1 MGYKLLCIN
10 PGSTSTRIAV
20 FKDNQAEFSTN
31 IKHTSEELDVFGKIQ
46 DQLDYRY
53 ELIKKTVIA
62 EGFDLSE
69 IDAFVGRGGALRPME
84 GGVFSINE
92 RMIEDCKTGKY
103 SDHPSNLGC
112 QLAILFANEYKK
124 PSFIVD
130 PPLIDEFHA
139 VSRISGF
146 VPINR
151 ISAFHALNEKAVAR
165 FIAKKL
171 DKKVEDIN
179 IVTAHLG
186 SGISVTAHLKG
197 RCVDN
202 TFGSGGDGPF
212 SPERCGRLPADELL
226 NSIQKL
232 SEIKTPKEWKYE
244 LSKKSG
250 LVSHLG
256 TNDVIAI
263 EERSTNDMEWK
274 VILDSMIYAVAKEV
288 AAYCTIMNWDA
299 DAIGITG
306 AIANS
311 KYVVTELS
319 KYLDFIAPVFIYP
332 GEYEME
338 ALAQG
343 AIRALNGDEKVKIY

>member
-1 MGYKLLCIN
+1 MGYRLLCIN

-20 FKDNQAEFSTN
+20 FNDNEAEFSKN
-31 IKHTSEELDVFGKIQ
+31 IKHSNEELEAMGKIQ
-46 DQLDYRY
+46 DQLNYRY
-53 ELIKKTVIA
+53 ELIKKTVES
-62 EGFDLSE
+62 EGIDMAE

-84 GGVFSINE
+84 GGVFSISE
-92 RMIEDCKTGKY
+92 QMIDDCKTGKY

-112 QLAILFANEYKK
+112 QLAILFANKHGK
-124 PSFIVD
+124 PSFVID
-130 PPLIDEFHA
+130 PPLIDEFHE

-146 VPINR
+146 APIKRN
-151 ISAFHALNEKAVAR
+151 SAFHALNEKAVAR
-165 FIAKKL
+165 FIAEKL
-171 DKKVEDIN
+171 GKRVEDIN
-179 IVTAHLG
+179 MVTAHLG

-226 NSIQKL
+226 SSMQKF
-232 SEIKTPKEWKYE
+232 SEIKTAGDWKKEF
-244 LSKKSG
+244 SKKSG
-250 LVSHLG
+250 LVSYLG

-263 EERSTNDMEWK
+263 EEKSIDDAEVK
-274 VILDSMIYAVAKEV
+274 DVLDSMIYAIAKEV
-288 AAYCTIMNWDA
+288 AAYCTIINWDA

-311 KYVVTELS
+311 EYIVNELS
-319 KYLDFIAPVFIYP
+319 RHLDFIAPVFIFP

-343 AIRALNGDEKVKIY
+343 AVRALNGEEKIKVY